1 MPTVGNT
8 KFPYTPEGKRTSLE
22 NLEELYD
29 KVHPLVEKFETKSQD
44 FRTRRTRIWK
54 RLDNYWND
62 LQYSFWD
69 ENQGSYSTV
78 NGVVIPG
85 EESIDESPRQ
95 ANIIKAHGESIIAA
109 LSAGIPNAQFFPE
122 NAEDAED
129 VNTAKAYS
137 IISDI
142 IQSHNNFGTLFVK
155 LLHILWNQDFAAVW
169 NYTHQDKK
177 YGTFSRPGFRTEQ
190 VEIENYSC
198 PECGS
203 SVDMPKEEEELA
215 VPYCRDCEK
224 DVAPKVSFETTSE
237 QVPTL
242 EPADKSRV
250 LLRAFGPRNVEIPS
264 YVKSQDETPYLTLR
278 IDYASARMRAVFPDF
293 YDKIKDSEVE
303 DDNNEAYLRQHYD
316 DSRDAQDTV
325 IVKIV
330 WIRNW
335 AFNKLEKADAEEL
348 KKQFPSGG
356 RFTFI
361 SNHLVEAIEEDL
373 DDHWTITQNPL
384 SDHLHANPMGHSL
397 MDIQD
402 MTNDLINITDQTIH
416 HGVSEVFADPDV
428 VDFDQYGRRT
438 ASPGQMT
445 PAKPLGGRGLGDA
458 FYATKPSMLSREV
471 GEFGEA
477 LKEMGQFVSG
487 ALPSIFGGAN
497 VGGSDTAAEYSM
509 SRSNALQRLSTYYKM
524 LSEFMVEVLHKS
536 VLLYIETMQEKE
548 TFVKPQGNNFVNI
561 WVTREQTQGNVGR
574 VTVEGSDNL
583 PSSWMQKRD
592 LIMSLMDKGNPQI
605 DAVLYSPQNSTIVKS
620 ILGIEQLEIPG
631 EDSRNKQYAEIEV
644 MLDEVPRDEQTS
656 SLPIIPDVD
665 DDAVEF
671 AVCKSW
677 LQSPQG
683 QETRKFNPPGYMN
696 VLLHCKAHKDN
707 LMAQTQG
714 PDGRTNEGEAPE
726 SDEGKR

>member
-8 KFPYTPEGKRTSLE
+8 KFPYTPEGKRAAAEDLE
-22 NLEELYD
+22 DIYSKIN
-29 KVHPLVEKFETKSQD
+29 PLVERYEKRSSE
-44 FRTRRTRIWK
+44 FRTRRTRVWK
-54 RLDNYWND
+54 LLDNYWND
-62 LQYSFWD
+62 LQYTFWD
-69 ENQGSYSTV
+69 DNQGAYSTV

-85 EESIDESPRQ
+85 ESGIDESPRQ

-109 LSAGIPNAQFFPE
+109 LSSGIPNAQFFPE

-155 LLHILWNQDFAAVW
+155 LLFILWNQDFAAIW
-169 NYTHQDKK
+169 NYTDKDKK
-177 YGTFSRPGFRTEQ
+177 YGTFARPGFRKER
-190 VEIENYSC
+190 VETENYSC
-198 PECGS
+198 PECGAPLE
-203 SVDMPKEEEELA
+203 MPRDEEELT
-215 VPYCRDCEK
+215 VPYCAECEE
-224 DVAPKVSFETTSE
+224 VVNPKVSTEVTTE
-237 QVPTL
+237 QVPYIID
-242 EPADKSRV
+242 EEKSRV

-264 YVKSQDETPYLTLR
+264 YVKSQDETPYLILR
-278 IDYASARMRAVFPDF
+278 LDYSSARMREEFPGF
-293 YDKIKDSEVE
+293 YDKIKDSET
-303 DDNNEAYLRQHYD
+303 DDENNEAYLRQHYD
-316 DSRDAQDTV
+316 DSREDQDTV
-325 IVKIV
+325 VVKIV
-330 WIRNW
+330 WFRSW
-335 AFNKLEKADAEEL
+335 AFNGLEKSDSAEL
-348 KKQFPSGG
+348 KDKFPSGG

-361 SNHLVEAIEEDL
+361 SDHLVEAIEEDL
-373 DDHWTITQNPL
+373 DDHWTITQSPI
-384 SDHLHANPMGHSL
+384 SDHLHSNPLGHAL
-397 MDIQD
+397 LDIQD

-445 PAKPLGGRGLGDA
+445 PAKPLGGRGLNDA
-458 FYATKPSMLSREV
+458 FYATKPAMLSGEV
-471 GEFGEA
+471 GSFGEA

-524 LSEFMVEVLHKS
+524 LSEFVVEVLHKS

-548 TFVKPQGNNFVNI
+548 AFVKPQGNNFVNV
-561 WVTREQTQGNVGR
+561 WVTREQTQGMVGK

-583 PSSWMQKRD
+583 PASWMQKRD
-592 LIMSLMDKGNPQI
+592 LLMSLMDKGNPQI
-605 DAVLYSPQNSTIVKS
+605 DAVLYSPQNATLIKT
-620 ILGIEQLEIPG
+620 ILGIEQLVIPG
-631 EDSRNKQYAEIEV
+631 EDSRNKQWAEIEV
-644 MLDEVPRDEQTS
+644 LLDEVPKDEQTS

-671 AVCKSW
+671 AVCTSW

-696 VLLHCKAHKDN
+696 VLLHCKAHKEN

-714 PDGRTNEGEAPE
+714 PDGRTSEGEAPE
-726 SDEGKR
+726 SDEGMK